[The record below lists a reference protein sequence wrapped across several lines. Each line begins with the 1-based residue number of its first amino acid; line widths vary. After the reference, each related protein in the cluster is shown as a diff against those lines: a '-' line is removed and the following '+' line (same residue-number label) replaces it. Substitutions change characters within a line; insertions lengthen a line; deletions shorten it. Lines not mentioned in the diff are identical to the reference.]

1 MRTFPTVTMCVAC
14 GDPDAVTTLGTTD
27 AGEGVGSWPKTT
39 FARPMRNKEST
50 AEAILFYID
59 PNNAGKV

>member
-1 MRTFPTVTMCVAC
+1 MCVAC

-50 AEAILFYID
+50 AKAILFYID